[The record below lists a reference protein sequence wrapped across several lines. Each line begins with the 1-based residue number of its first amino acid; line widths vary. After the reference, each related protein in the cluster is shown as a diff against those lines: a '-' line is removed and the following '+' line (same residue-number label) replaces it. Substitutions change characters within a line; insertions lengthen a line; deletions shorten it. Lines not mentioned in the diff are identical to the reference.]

1 MLKPKWE
8 EVYFYLLD
16 KTQKVENI
24 NSQWARGKMKALMH
38 VGGGGCS
45 LRSSMPAFYDM

>member
-16 KTQKVENI
+16 KKQKAEDI
-24 NSQWARGKMKALMH
+24 NSQPVCGRMKAPMH
-38 VGGGGCS
+38 AGGGGCS
-45 LRSSMPAFYDM
+45 LRSGMPVFYDI